1 MSEGPRSRTAEHEH
15 LPPGAERFW
24 GQVSE
29 TRAGRS
35 HGVEQSEEEPA
46 SQEEQQGP
54 AEGESQA
61 CLEWCPIC
69 RSADLLRA
77 TTSPEA
83 IGQVQAIQQEAV
95 GVLKAFLNAYGERGP
110 TPGRPGGRN
119 EPDDSAGSAQT
130 ASDQASGQASDGS
143 GRRVR
148 DISID

>member
-1 MSEGPRSRTAEHEH
+1 MSEGPRSKTAEREH

-35 HGVEQSEEEPA
+35 KGE
-46 SQEEQQGP
+46 QGP
-54 AEGESQA
+54 AHEEPEAEPEAAREEGHA

-83 IGQVQAIQQEAV
+83 AIGQVQAIQHEAV
-95 GVLKAFLNAYGERGP
+95 NVLKSFLTSYSERGGQADADRSGDSRSDGP
-110 TPGRPGGRN
+110 PRG
-119 EPDDSAGSAQT
+119 ESDDS
-130 ASDQASGQASDGS
+130 
-143 GRRVR
+143 RPVR

>member
-1 MSEGPRSRTAEHEH
+1 MSEGQRSKTAEHEH

-35 HGVEQSEEEPA
+35 QGQQEPA
-46 SQEEQQGP
+46 PGGPDAEPEE
-54 AEGESQA
+54 ARDEGQT

-77 TTSPEA
+77 TASPEA
-83 IGQVQAIQQEAV
+83 IGQVQAIQHEAV
-95 GVLKAFLNAYGERGP
+95 NVLKSFLATYGERSEGS
-110 TPGRPGGRN
+110 
-119 EPDDSAGSAQT
+119 DSAAEPGESAEGDP
-130 ASDQASGQASDGS
+130 AAGGHE
-143 GRRVR
+143 GGPPVR

>member
-35 HGVEQSEEEPA
+35 HGGEGPEP
-46 SQEEQQGP
+46 
-54 AEGESQA
+54 EGEQTGSEAPREDGPA

-83 IGQVQAIQQEAV
+83 AIGQVQAIQHEAV
-95 GVLKAFLNAYGERGP
+95 NVLKSFLAAYGERNADSQEPGP
-110 TPGRPGGRN
+110 EPGADEPG
-119 EPDDSAGSAQT
+119 P
-130 ASDQASGQASDGS
+130 
-143 GRRVR
+143 VR

>member
-1 MSEGPRSRTAEHEH
+1 MSEGQPSRTAEREH

-29 TRAGRS
+29 TRAGRTRA
-35 HGVEQSEEEPA
+35 GEEP
-46 SQEEQQGP
+46 SHEEPEAESEAP
-54 AEGESQA
+54 AEGGPA

-83 IGQVQAIQQEAV
+83 AIGQVQAIQHEAV
-95 GVLKAFLNAYGERGP
+95 NVLKSFLAAYSERGGDP
-110 TPGRPGGRN
+110 ERADRSANLKENDPARGG
-119 EPDDSAGSAQT
+119 PDGSAP
-130 ASDQASGQASDGS
+130 
-143 GRRVR
+143 VR